1 MQQGMDAP
9 QLPVRSSLCVRE
21 PWLVAACCVA
31 EGAAPAAVGAGAD
44 ADAEPPCAARVRA
57 VLFDACQR
65 LLALGGRPGLSRS
78 TGSVYTAAVARF
90 LGNGLPCRT
99 LRVRFEDDDDAGRI
113 ATPRDVAVTV
123 DGKAVVALFE
133 RGVVAFD
140 VATGR
145 ILKRHPSS
153 NRGRAGSL
161 FAHPG
166 NVCVAPTGTIF
177 VADEGVDM
185 TAYTPAF
192 EVDYVERFANPVCH
206 VSADAHVVAVVAGT
220 CVEVFRDRQPVKQL
234 DTAFELSSVN
244 AGWTRTVT
252 VVPGA
257 DALALVHGDR
267 AAGPPR
273 LSMNRPLELYV
284 SVVTFTGAVVRRLAL
299 RTTSRPRLLAFASGG
314 ECVAVFD
321 DVVKVVFA
329 HGREPSDV
337 PCVLHGVER
346 SDFVCKPALCS
357 DALVTVCFA
366 TTPHAAVDVEV
377 VEVKDEAEAEDEA
390 EDDDEASDVGTEIS
404 EHDAGSVG
412 AEDVEDV
419 GSFTEEEEGER
430 EAVPS
435 DEPLQEAEAEASA
448 ETETAE
454 TETVIE
460 VVREAE
466 TQVVHDAET
475 EAAEVVDDDTVA
487 AEVVH
492 DAETEAAEVVD
503 DDTVAAEVVHDAE
516 TEAAEV
522 VDDDTVAAE
531 VVHDAE
537 TEAAEAMDETVADA
551 ETKTSEDEVSEP
563 AAQPQA
569 EEDGPGERNS
579 EVSEISNVSN
589 VSDASSATSSASS
602 RSARRQRR
610 WCTIC

>member
-1 MQQGMDAP
+1 
-9 QLPVRSSLCVRE
+9 
-21 PWLVAACCVA
+21 
-31 EGAAPAAVGAGAD
+31 
-44 ADAEPPCAARVRA
+44 
-57 VLFDACQR
+57 
-65 LLALGGRPGLSRS
+65 
-78 TGSVYTAAVARF
+78 
-90 LGNGLPCRT
+90 
-99 LRVRFEDDDDAGRI
+99 VRFEDDDDAARV

-366 TTPHAAVDVEV
+366 TSPLVAVDVEV
-377 VEVKDEAEAEDEA
+377 AEAKDEDEA
-390 EDDDEASDVGTEIS
+390 ADAVSVDTETSDSADTATSDSVDAAGLEETEAVLADESVHEAETVVRVTETEAEVGQEANAGA
-404 EHDAGSVG
+404 DAG
-412 AEDVEDV
+412 AEQETDVRV
-419 GSFTEEEEGER
+419 
-430 EAVPS
+430 
-435 DEPLQEAEAEASA
+435 
-448 ETETAE
+448 
-454 TETVIE
+454 TETV
-460 VVREAE
+460 
-466 TQVVHDAET
+466 D
-475 EAAEVVDDDTVA
+475 
-487 AEVVH
+487 
-492 DAETEAAEVVD
+492 
-503 DDTVAAEVVHDAE
+503 
-516 TEAAEV
+516 
-522 VDDDTVAAE
+522 
-531 VVHDAE
+531 
-537 TEAAEAMDETVADA
+537 
-551 ETKTSEDEVSEP
+551 
-563 AAQPQA
+563 
-569 EEDGPGERNS
+569 
-579 EVSEISNVSN
+579 
-589 VSDASSATSSASS
+589 
-602 RSARRQRR
+602 
-610 WCTIC
+610 